1 LSDTICALA
10 TPPGI
15 GGLSVIRVS
24 GESAFEISDICFR
37 GRKKLAE
44 VESHTIHYGS
54 IYDGET
60 LIDKVTASVFIEPA
74 SYTGEN
80 TVEISS
86 HGGMLVAGEILR
98 MLQKFGARMA
108 EPGEFTKRAFLN
120 GKMDLTQVEAV
131 ADIIHA
137 QSVQGSHTAARQ
149 LSGEF
154 TRKLEVLRQSL
165 MDTAG
170 LLELEL
176 DFSDEDIQLIPK
188 EKIEESIREVADY
201 CSSLADSY
209 HSAEILR
216 SGYFV
221 SIAGFPN
228 SGKSTLFNAL
238 LQRERAIVSD
248 IEGTTRDFLEESL
261 MINDIS
267 IRLTD
272 TAGLRDSTDTIEI
285 EGIRFAEKVLEQSD
299 MIMILND
306 ITKGVN
312 NSSQLMESLKRKY
325 PAANF
330 VLLQNKTDL
339 VESTSDIAIQEPG
352 LFYISAK
359 KRIGIEPLEEFLYS
373 AAKESTSRI
382 SDLLVNQRHAILL
395 RNTNSSLLKAIEALK
410 YGLENEVIAIDI
422 RDAIKYLGELTGK
435 IWSEDILNNIFSRFC
450 IGK

>member
-10 TPPGI
+10 TAPGI
-15 GGLSVIRVS
+15 GGLSVIRLS
-24 GESAFEISDICFR
+24 GDSALEIADKCFQ
-37 GRKKLAE
+37 GGKKLSE

-54 IYDGET
+54 IYDGDT
-60 LIDKVTASVFIEPA
+60 LIDKVTASVFIEPS

-86 HGGMLVAGEILR
+86 HGGMVVAGEILR
-98 MLQKFGARMA
+98 VLQKCGARMA
-108 EPGEFTKRAFLN
+108 GPGEFTKRAFLN

-131 ADIIHA
+131 ADIIHS

-154 TRKLEVLRQSL
+154 TRRLEMLRQSL
-165 MDTAG
+165 LDTAG

-188 EKIEESIREVADY
+188 EKIEARLRDVSDY
-201 CSSLADSY
+201 CSALADSY

-248 IEGTTRDFLEESL
+248 IAGTTRDYLEESL
-261 MINDIS
+261 MINDITV
-267 IRLTD
+267 RLTD
-272 TAGLRDSTDTIEI
+272 TAGLRDAEDTIEI
-285 EGIRFAEKVLEQSD
+285 AGIMFAEKILEQSD

-306 ITKGVN
+306 ISISAN
-312 NSSQLMESLKRKY
+312 NSSQLMESLKSKY
-325 PAANF
+325 PDAHLI
-330 VLLQNKTDL
+330 LLQNKIDM
-339 VESTSDIAIQEPG
+339 VEGISENDAQEHG
-352 LFYISAK
+352 IFYISAK
-359 KRIGIEPLEEFLYS
+359 KGIGIEALREQIYS
-373 AAKESTSRI
+373 RAKESTARI

-395 RNTNSSLLKAIEALK
+395 RNTNSSLQKAIDALNQ
-410 YGLENEVIAIDI
+410 GQENEVIAIDV